1 MAERANVAGSA
12 RRFVAGVQSAFALL
26 GLILAA
32 IGVYGVAT
40 LTVQRRRREMGV
52 RIAMGATPWQVFL
65 GVQRE
70 GAQLTLIGLALGA
83 LLSLALTRGMRSLL
97 FAVEPADAL
106 TFTAMA
112 TLVAAVATTAFAWP
126 AWRATRI
133 EPTEAIRAE

>member
-1 MAERANVAGSA
+1 
-12 RRFVAGVQSAFALL
+12 
-26 GLILAA
+26 
-32 IGVYGVAT
+32 
-40 LTVQRRRREMGV
+40 MGV

-112 TLVAAVATTAFAWP
+112 TLVAAVAMLAFAWP